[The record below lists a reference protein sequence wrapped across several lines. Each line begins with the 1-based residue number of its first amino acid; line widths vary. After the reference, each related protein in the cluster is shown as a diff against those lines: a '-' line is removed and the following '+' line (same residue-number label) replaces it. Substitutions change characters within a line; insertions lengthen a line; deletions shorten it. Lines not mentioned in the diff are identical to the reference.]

1 MQAHNS
7 YSGMKNFRRVPA
19 TPAKLKSTNPKL
31 RSVLNYYRSDLLR
44 KEILRRMGLKE
55 NDKRKDLFVC
65 ILNHG
70 LEEGI
75 KRTDVVLPGKTK
87 KVEPRRFKLIVPEAS
102 AHKSS
107 MKESTNSLELGRDRA
122 LNKRLTEMQTNIN
135 EVEVPPDFSFE
146 DVEEELASA
155 KPAHPEQNLW
165 TTSRMYGSKWKWQ

>member
-1 MQAHNS
+1 
-7 YSGMKNFRRVPA
+7 
-19 TPAKLKSTNPKL
+19 
-31 RSVLNYYRSDLLR
+31 
-44 KEILRRMGLKE
+44 MGLKE

-87 KVEPRRFKLIVPEAS
+87 KVESRRFKLIVPEAC

-107 MKESTNSLELGRDRA
+107 MKESTNSLVTLELGRDRA

-155 KPAHPEQNLW
+155 KPASPKDNSSIPKKRQ
-165 TTSRMYGSKWKWQ
+165 